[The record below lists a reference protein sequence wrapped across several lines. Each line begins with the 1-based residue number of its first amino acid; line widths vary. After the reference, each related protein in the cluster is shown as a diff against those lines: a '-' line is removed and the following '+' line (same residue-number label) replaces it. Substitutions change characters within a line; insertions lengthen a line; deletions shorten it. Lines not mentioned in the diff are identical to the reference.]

1 MYQPVGVQPGRSSM
15 FVDPAP
21 RLDPTIFDG
30 TKMKA
35 GIRTE
40 LIGMVQG
47 FLGQRYMGAQQ
58 WLRMWLAGSGASYR
72 WHAAQGLKDLDI
84 LLGVDYIGFRL
95 SNRDFYSVG
104 DREIAKQ
111 LNDDLRA
118 GLWEKGWHGEYELTF
133 YVNARSWDIR
143 SINPYAAYDLLEDG
157 WVVPPSQEA
166 PMAFPE
172 YEVAAGQYRDRAQE
186 IVQRYSQHLTELRNS
201 QNPAHRAS
209 AEAHFN
215 LAVGQ
220 AEDLFNQV
228 HETRRATFSDSDTP
242 DSGWGNYLWQH
253 GKQHGWLTALRN
265 IKEYAEQV
273 RSEQQSQTYGVE
285 LPEPDVLVR
294 RAALAYRQSP

>member
-1 MYQPVGVQPGRSSM
+1 MYQPVGVQPGTSSL
-15 FVDPAP
+15 FADPAKS
-21 RLDPTIFDG
+21 LDPTIFDG
-30 TKMKA
+30 TRMSPR
-35 GIRTE
+35 IRSE
-40 LIGMVQG
+40 LVGMVRG
-47 FLGQRYMGAQQ
+47 FLGQRYMGVEQ
-58 WLRMWLAGSGASYR
+58 WLRAWLAGSGASYR
-72 WHAAQGLKDLDI
+72 WHAARGLKDLDI

-95 SNRDFYSVG
+95 ANRDFSSVG
-104 DREIAKQ
+104 DREIAKH

-118 GLWEKGWHGEYELTF
+118 GLWQKGWLDEYELTF

-172 YEVAAGQYRDRAQE
+172 YEDAAGRYAQSAQQ
-186 IVQRYSQHLTELRNS
+186 IVQRYSQHLTELRQA

-209 AEAHFN
+209 AEARFK
-215 LAVGQ
+215 LAVSQ

-228 HETRRATFSDSDTP
+228 HEARRATFSDSDTP

-253 GKQHGWLTALRN
+253 GKREGWLTALRN
-265 IKEYAEQV
+265 IKEYADQV
-273 RSEQQSQTYGVE
+273 RSEQQAQTYGVE

-294 RAALAYRQSP
+294 RAALAYRQTP